1 MGGMGS
7 GGRNQQR
14 ALYEGLRPIDLAV
27 LRRQN
32 PTPGKTYNI
41 TWSFGERATG
51 ITAWAVDKD
60 GRGIRMRHL
69 EFLPQGGTD
78 DVSRLIT
85 FTTTRQN
92 GEHPIAQLAGSARRW
107 LSCPSC
113 GRACRVVYAKAG
125 FRCRRCIGNGTYK
138 SQSESK
144 RWRQV
149 TQAQKLHKRYGGSGN
164 ITEPFPRKP
173 RAMHW
178 RKYRKLEARFLACQ
192 CQAAA
197 GLAAAVANLKRRL
210 ER

>member
-27 LRRQN
+27 LRRQD
-32 PTPGKTYNI
+32 PIPGKTYNI

-125 FRCRRCIGNGTYK
+125 FRCRRCVGNGTYK

-144 RWRQV
+144 RWRRI
-149 TQAQKLHKRYGGSGN
+149 TQAQKLHMRCGGSGN
-164 ITEPFPRKP
+164 LTEPFPRKP
-173 RAMHW
+173 RFAHW
-178 RKYRKLEARFLACQ
+178 AKYRRIERRYNALR
-192 CQAAA
+192 
-197 GLAAAVANLKRRL
+197 AAAVTSLSNVVRRL
-210 ER
+210 RRQPST